1 MHNRHEGMDLYS
13 RALRASP
20 RRPWQL
26 LRPSMLSIV
35 HPLSWGPGSAP
46 RGYLYRAVAASAK
59 INTASFAP
67 TSPVPP
73 SHLPHPALSRRP
85 SHTLIPPSPLPPP
98 SSFSHPRIIL
108 PSSINYFSL
117 APPSSISTPQ
127 SPLSHRHFLSLIPPS
142 PTIPH
147 PCPFPASLP
156 QPAFSNRT
164 SLIRTPS
171 LPYHSGFPQ
180 PFSLLPP
187 PSPVPHT
194 SHILRASLSPAL
206 SSHLPHQPP

>member
-1 MHNRHEGMDLYS
+1 MYS

-46 RGYLYRAVAASAK
+46 RCYLYRALRPHIPCPSL
-59 INTASFAP
+59 P
-67 TSPVPP
+67 PP
-73 SHLPHPALSRRP
+73 SPRPQPSP